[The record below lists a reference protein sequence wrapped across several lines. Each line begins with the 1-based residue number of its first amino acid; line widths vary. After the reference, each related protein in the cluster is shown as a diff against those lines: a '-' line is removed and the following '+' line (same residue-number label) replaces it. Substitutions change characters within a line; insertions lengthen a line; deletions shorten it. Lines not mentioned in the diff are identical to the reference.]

1 MPRNSSYD
9 LHPEAQLEIE
19 GAYRWY
25 SERSADVAIGFIS
38 SISWCVRNCCP
49 EPASLALHSTRRY
62 LLGTFPLSVVYLDD
76 PGGVKIV
83 ADAHHKRRPGHWKA
97 RL

>member
-1 MPRNSSYD
+1 MPRNRSYD

-38 SISWCVRNCCP
+38 SISG
-49 EPASLALHSTRRY
+49 ALE
-62 LLGTFPLSVVYLDD
+62 
-76 PGGVKIV
+76 IV
-83 ADAHHKRRPGHWKA
+83 AQNPHRWPCTAPVAIFLAPSRFQLFILTIRVG
-97 RL
+97 